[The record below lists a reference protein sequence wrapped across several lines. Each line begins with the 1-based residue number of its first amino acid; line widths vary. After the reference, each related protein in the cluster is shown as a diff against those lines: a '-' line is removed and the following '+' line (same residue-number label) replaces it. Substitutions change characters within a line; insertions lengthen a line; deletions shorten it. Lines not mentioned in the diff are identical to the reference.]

1 MVDSARRAEPSA
13 EPSAELIGLDP
24 TSGQRQERR
33 AAARRPLTLDGAVV
47 ALVGNGLG
55 QTEAFMGAL
64 YSELKAHAALAGA
77 VPVCKASASR
87 RRRRPQSPASAVEAR
102 AVRAVCATPLNW
114 SGPASRPSPS
124 FMRRW
129 PAQRGRW
136 RG

>member
-1 MVDSARRAEPSA
+1 MVDSARRA

-77 VPVCKASASR
+77 VPVCKASVSAPPRSGRLGAHHVGGDGCNRRLRRLRLVQCAQFAR
-87 RRRRPQSPASAVEAR
+87 RR
-102 AVRAVCATPLNW
+102 
-114 SGPASRPSPS
+114 
-124 FMRRW
+124 
-129 PAQRGRW
+129 
-136 RG
+136 

>member
-77 VPVCKASASR
+77 VPVCKASVSVPPDPVDWER
-87 RRRRPQSPASAVEAR
+87 ITSEAT
-102 AVRAVCATPLNW
+102 AAIA
-114 SGPASRPSPS
+114 G
-124 FMRRW
+124 F
-129 PAQRGRW
+129 G
-136 RG
+136 G